1 MKYILI
7 LISLILGNITIVFS
21 QTLEEYFKIAEEN
34 NPGLQAKYKEFEAS
48 QQKIHIANSLP
59 DPNFTFGYFISPVE
73 TRFGPQL
80 ARFSLQQMFPWFGT
94 IEIKEE
100 IASLNSE
107 AMYFTY
113 LEHKNNL
120 LYQVATIYYS
130 LLELNQLEQIEKDN
144 LQILKLYKDIA
155 INKYENGNAPATD
168 YLRVEIM
175 INDASSNL
183 KIISDKIKALD
194 VKFNTLLNRDIDVKV
209 VINDSIPFEVIH
221 ENDDIDS
228 MISNNPIIK
237 DLNVKTRISESN
249 QILVT
254 KQGLPDFKIGVDYIV
269 VGKRTDI
276 NTPENGRDIF
286 MPTVSV
292 SIPIFRKKYKAA
304 SEEARLYQE
313 SNTLQVKEFE
323 NSLYSNYTLTKF
335 EINKQIELIR
345 LYDTQIKKTKEILES
360 LLSEYRN
367 SGKDF
372 VEILRLQQEILK
384 YQKLKANAISL
395 YYSAYSKANYLT
407 AKQY

>member
-7 LISLILGNITIVFS
+7 FIALLLGNITIMFS
-21 QTLEEYFKIAEEN
+21 QSIEEYFKIAEDN
-34 NPGLQAKYKEFEAS
+34 NPGLQAKYKEFEVS
-48 QQKIHIANSLP
+48 QQKTHIAKSLP

-113 LEHKNNL
+113 LDHKNNL
-120 LYQVATIYYS
+120 LYQVATTYYS
-130 LLELNQLEQIEKDN
+130 LLELHQLEQIEQDN
-144 LQILKLYKDIA
+144 LKILELYKDIA
-155 INKYENGNAPATD
+155 ITKYENGNALATD

-175 INDASSNL
+175 ISDASSNF

-194 VKFNTLLNRDIDVKV
+194 VKFNALLNRDLNEKV
-209 VINDSIPFEVIH
+209 VINDSIPFEIISDNY
-221 ENDDIDS
+221 EKDS
-228 MISNNPIIK
+228 MMSNNPIINN
-237 DLNVKTRISESN
+237 LNIKTKISESN
-249 QILVT
+249 QKLVT
-254 KQGLPDFKIGVDYIV
+254 KQGLPNFRVGVDYIV

-276 NTPENGRDIF
+276 NTPENGRDIL

-304 SEEARLYQE
+304 SEEAKLYQE
-313 SNTLQVKEFE
+313 SNALQVLEYE
-323 NSLYSNYTLTKF
+323 NLLYSNYTLTEF
-335 EINKQIELIR
+335 ELNKQIELIR
-345 LYDTQIKKTKEILES
+345 LYDNQIKKTKEILES

-395 YYSAYSKANYLT
+395 YFSAYSKANYLT